1 MLYLLS
7 KFRRIPRSRSHS
19 TLDLSIMSTSTSTNV
34 PLLTTANYSLWAD
47 AMEDY
52 LRAKGYWF
60 QIHTPP
66 PTQIADPKGWR
77 KCMEARDSAVGEIR
91 QHLSP
96 ELRSVSLSSNDPQA
110 ILNAIKAAYG
120 TSSFATRFN
129 AMQAFLAV
137 KQETSETVAVFISR
151 AREALC
157 LLQSTRP
164 SASLVTPT
172 GSGPSIRLGTRIGSS
187 LSLSC

>member
-1 MLYLLS
+1 M
-7 KFRRIPRSRSHS
+7 
-19 TLDLSIMSTSTSTNV
+19 
-34 PLLTTANYSLWAD
+34 
-47 AMEDY
+47 
-52 LRAKGYWF
+52 LRAIGSRYTLPLQHKLLIQKDG
-60 QIHTPP
+60 
-66 PTQIADPKGWR
+66 GSVWR
-77 KCMEARDSAVGEIR
+77 LGTLLLEKSDGT
-91 QHLSP
+91 SP
-96 ELRSVSLSSNDPQA
+96 ELRSVSLSSNDQA

>member
-1 MLYLLS
+1 M
-7 KFRRIPRSRSHS
+7 
-19 TLDLSIMSTSTSTNV
+19 

-52 LRAKGYWF
+52 LHAKGYWF

-66 PTQIADPKGWR
+66 PTQIADPKGW

-91 QHLSP
+91 RHLSP

-120 TSSFATRFN
+120 TSSFARFN

-151 AREALC
+151 AREALR
-157 LLQSTRP
+157 LLQSTRPP
-164 SASLVTPT
+164 SASLVTPA
-172 GSGPSIRLGTRIGSS
+172 GSGPFYPLEDSDRELLISVLLNGTKYSALTTCLHNPI
-187 LSLSC
+187 

>member
-1 MLYLLS
+1 M
-7 KFRRIPRSRSHS
+7 
-19 TLDLSIMSTSTSTNV
+19 
-34 PLLTTANYSLWAD
+34 
-47 AMEDY
+47 
-52 LRAKGYWF
+52 LRAIGSRYTLPLQHKLLIQKDG
-60 QIHTPP
+60 
-66 PTQIADPKGWR
+66 GSVWR
-77 KCMEARDSAVGEIR
+77 LGTLLLEKSDGT
-91 QHLSP
+91 SP

-120 TSSFATRFN
+120 TSSFTTRFN